1 MMNEMKLKR
10 GEVYIADLPVKENSR
25 IQGGKRPIV
34 ILSNDK
40 NNQFCDFVHYVPLT
54 SQMKRLDLP
63 VHIEITSEFLYKPS
77 MALCEQADRE
87 DKIDLLQYIDKRVGR
102 IGKLSEYDMQRI
114 SYGVAVQFGFVF
126 MLEPQKQRYYA

>member
-1 MMNEMKLKR
+1 MDRMELKR

-25 IQGGKRPIV
+25 IQGGKRPVV

-63 VHIEITSEFLYKPS
+63 VHIEITSDFLYKPS
-77 MALCEQADRE
+77 MALCEQETRE
-87 DKIDLLQYIDKRVGR
+87 DKKDLLQYIDKRIGC
-102 IGKLSEYDMQRI
+102 IGKLSEYDMESI
-114 SYGVAVQFGFVF
+114 SYGVAIQLGFVL
-126 MLEPQKQRYYA
+126 MLEPQKQRCYA

>member
-1 MMNEMKLKR
+1 MMELKR
-10 GEVYIADLPVKENSR
+10 GEVYIADLPIKENSR
-25 IQGGKRPIV
+25 IQGGNRPIA

-63 VHIEITSEFLYKPS
+63 VHIEITSDFLVKPS

-87 DKIDLLQYIDKRVGR
+87 DKTDLLQFIDKKIGC
-102 IGKLSEYDMQRI
+102 IGKLSEYDMEQI

-126 MLEPQKQRYYA
+126 MLNNQHSYA

>member
-1 MMNEMKLKR
+1 MRELDLKR
-10 GEVYIADLPVKENSR
+10 GEVYIANLPVKENSH

-40 NNQFCDFVHYVPLT
+40 NNKFCDFVHYVPLT

-63 VHIEITSEFLYKPS
+63 VHIEITSDILFKPS

-87 DKIDLLQYIDKRVGR
+87 DKIDLTRYIDARIGC
-102 IGKLSEYDMQRI
+102 IGKLSEYDMEQI
-114 SYGVAVQFGFVF
+114 SYGIATQFGFVF
-126 MLEPQKQRYYA
+126 MLDTKCNYA

>member
-1 MMNEMKLKR
+1 MDRMELKR

-25 IQGGKRPIV
+25 IQGGKRPVV

-63 VHIEITSEFLYKPS
+63 VHIEITSDFLYKPS
-77 MALCEQADRE
+77 MALCEQEARE
-87 DKIDLLQYIDKRVGR
+87 DKKDLLQYIDKRIGC
-102 IGKLSEYDMQRI
+102 IGKLSEYDMKNI
-114 SYGVAVQFGFVF
+114 SYGVAIQLGFVL
-126 MLEPQKQRYYA
+126 MLEPQKQRCYA

>member
-1 MMNEMKLKR
+1 MMEFKR
-10 GEVYIADLPVKENSR
+10 GKVYIADLPIKENSR

-63 VHIEITSEFLYKPS
+63 VHIEITSDFLVKPS

-87 DKIDLLQYIDKRVGR
+87 DKSDLVQFIDKKIGC
-102 IGKLSEYDMQRI
+102 IGKLSEYDMEQI

-126 MLEPQKQRYYA
+126 MLNNQYSYA